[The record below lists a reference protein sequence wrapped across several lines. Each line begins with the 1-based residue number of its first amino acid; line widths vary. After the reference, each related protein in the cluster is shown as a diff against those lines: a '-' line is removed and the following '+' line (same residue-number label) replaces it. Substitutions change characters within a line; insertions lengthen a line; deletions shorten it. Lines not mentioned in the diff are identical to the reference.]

1 MQLVVVDSSNI
12 EARVLDWLANE
23 EEALQVYRAADAGT
37 GPDTYCFIASRFYNR
52 IITENDKQERQLGKT
67 IKLACGYQMGPERF
81 QETTR
86 LLSGGKLVIDMTTSM
101 MGVATYRS
109 LHPRVVQLWARAQ
122 SALPT
127 LANGSGEEKYL
138 DTRGVLE
145 IEKGAIL
152 LPNGLRI
159 RYPELTHD
167 PENKWSF
174 GGTRGRSHLYG
185 GKVIE
190 HVTQALA
197 KIVVMDQLLK
207 ISKRYKLAMTSH
219 DEGVFC
225 VPDARAEECLEYSLG
240 VMRQSPSW
248 APDMPLNA
256 KGGYGVRYGDVK

>member
-37 GPDTYCFIASRFYNR
+37 GPDTYCYIASKFYNR
-52 IITENDKQERQLGKT
+52 EITLADKPERQLGKT

-86 LLSGGKLVIDMTTSM
+86 LLSGGKLIIDMGTASA
-101 MGVATYRS
+101 GVATYRN
-109 LHPRVVQLWARAQ
+109 LHPRVVQLWQRAQ

-127 LANGSGEEKYL
+127 LANGAGEEKYL
-138 DTRGVLE
+138 DSRGVLVLE
-145 IEKGAIL
+145 RAAIL

-159 RYPELTHD
+159 RYPELTCD
-167 PENKWSF
+167 AERKWSF

-207 ISKRYKLAMTSH
+207 IHKRYKLAMTSH

-225 VPDARAEECLEYSLG
+225 VPDAQAEECLAYGLE
-240 VMRQSPSW
+240 VMKQSPSW
-248 APDMPLNA
+248 APDMPLHA